1 MKKLLCIIMTLTLL
15 CGLFTVNSKAEDIE
29 PEDTTTAIVE
39 IESEEVTKEEILEET
54 TEVDE
59 EIIEDEETTEIIDE
73 EETVEDDSLDD
84 LSFINEFVGQ
94 DEIFEYYITYD
105 EDFNPDGGLCLN
117 SFCKHCHYGITEEAT
132 REEIKERFGVDVN
145 EWIK

>member
-15 CGLFTVNSKAEDIE
+15 CGLFTVTSKAEDIE

-59 EIIEDEETTEIIDE
+59 EIIEDDAEIIE
-73 EETVEDDSLDD
+73 EEAVEDDSLDD
-84 LSFINEFVGQ
+84 LSFMLEFVGE
-94 DEIFEYYITYD
+94 DEIFEYCVTYD
-105 EDFNPDGGLCLN
+105 EDFNPNGGLCLECI
-117 SFCKHCHYGITEEAT
+117 CKHCHYGITEETT
-132 REEIKERFGVDVN
+132 REEIMNRFGVDID
-145 EWIK
+145 ERIK